1 MWAGTSL
8 KDMAADC
15 DSEWEDFS
23 GKGTILTLEKAQAAE
38 RRGLAKMASLA
49 AVCVAWTPYGL
60 EHLCRAIRRQLKSAD
75 SESFEAGQAAR
86 VEVLRKGGERV
97 LLASLWPWVGSGS
110 GAVTAACRALET
122 LVADTLSARVLVQ
135 AGAIGPVLAALRRT
149 GANQDML
156 TAASTVVER
165 LTGTDEAKAIAVS
178 EGAFEVLVDLLRE
191 TRVPA
196 RALVA
201 ACSALESLAAA
212 LEGVSRQSRGQA
224 IESMVSLI
232 RRQGAL
238 ADDRGVR
245 AACSALKSLAGYP
258 EGRVIAGR
266 AGGVE
271 AVVEV
276 IVRQKA
282 VEKTQTAACQ
292 ALLVLAV
299 DRGCRTVAGRVGGV
313 EAVAR
318 IAGSPLV
325 MEDSLVAAAFA
336 VLALLAADENIRCVM
351 KRVGAL
357 AVLVEVLQ
365 RPGRSERMLA
375 EAFRAV
381 RSVAKL
387 YGDGECCNGSEGA
400 IALQDAWGRLVEET
414 TASLRASDRAT
425 AEVKR
430 AACEALEAL
439 TRTEWAGRLAV
450 WAGGI
455 GAVIAVMLAEGTPME
470 EGLSALW
477 NMATREAGGR
487 AELLRADGV
496 QELVN
501 KVCRPEASLEALLHA
516 GPILW
521 EILTDDG
528 DGVAPSEQGKAQERI
543 LARIVKAIH
552 PDLEEAPLIRACDAV
567 LRMVGPGSCPAAV
580 RAGGMEAA
588 VMVVKRRGTPDATLA
603 VACELVRRMA
613 GSCIKGREE
622 AERLGAAAEMDRILA
637 WSCASEELLHAAK
650 AALESIAGPEAE
662 RWTDAEDGASEELAG
677 GRLLRRRVGAA

>member
-1 MWAGTSL
+1 M
-8 KDMAADC
+8 KNMAADC
-15 DSEWEDFS
+15 ESEWEDFS
-23 GKGTILTLEKAQAAE
+23 GKGTMLTFEKALEAE
-38 RRGLAKMASLA
+38 RRGLANMASLA
-49 AVCVAWTPYGL
+49 AVCVAWTPDGL
-60 EHLCRAIRRQLKSAD
+60 EHLCRAIRRQIKSAD
-75 SESFEAGQAAR
+75 TESFEAGQAAR
-86 VEVLRKGGERV
+86 AEVLRKGGERV
-97 LLASLWPWVGSGS
+97 LLASLWPWISSGS
-110 GAVTAACRALET
+110 SAVTAACRALET
-122 LVADTLSARVLVQ
+122 LVGDTLSARALAQ
-135 AGAIGPVLAALRRT
+135 AGAIGPVLAALRRP
-149 GANQDML
+149 GASEGML
-156 TAASTVVER
+156 TAAGTIVER

-191 TRVPA
+191 TGVPA
-196 RALVA
+196 RSLVA

-212 LEGVSRQSRGQA
+212 REGVSSQSRAAA
-224 IESMVSLI
+224 IEVVVSLMG
-232 RRQGAL
+232 RQDAL
-238 ADDRGVR
+238 AGDRAVR
-245 AACSALKSLAGYP
+245 AACSVLKNLAVDP

-271 AVVEV
+271 AVIDVL
-276 IVRQKA
+276 VRQEA
-282 VEKTQTAACQ
+282 AEETQTAACQ

-299 DRGCRTVAGRVGGV
+299 DEGCRTVAGRVGGL

-325 MEDSLVAAAFA
+325 MEDGLVAAACA
-336 VLALLAADENIRCVM
+336 VLALLAKDANNRGVV

-365 RPGRSERMLA
+365 RPGRSERMMA

-387 YGDGECCNGSEGA
+387 YGDGECCDGSEGA

-425 AEVKR
+425 AEVNR

-439 TRTEWAGRLAV
+439 TRPEWAGRLAV

-455 GAVIAVMLAEGTPME
+455 GAVLAVMLAEGLPME
-470 EGLSALW
+470 EGLRTLW

-501 KVCRPEASLEALLHA
+501 KVCRPEASLEVLLDA

-521 EILTDDG
+521 KILADVG
-528 DGVAPSEQGKAQERI
+528 DWVAPSEPGEEQERI
-543 LARIVKAIH
+543 LARTVKVIN
-552 PDLEEAPLIRACDAV
+552 PDMEEAMLARACDAV

-588 VMVVKRRGTPDATLA
+588 MMVVRRRGTPDATLA
-603 VACELVRRMA
+603 MACELVRRMA
-613 GSCIKGREE
+613 DSCTKGWED
-622 AERLGAAAEMDRILA
+622 AERLGAAAEMGRILA
-637 WSCASEELLHAAK
+637 WSRASEELLQAAK
-650 AALESIAGPEAE
+650 AALASIVGPEE
-662 RWTDAEDGASEELAG
+662 IKMDG
-677 GRLLRRRVGAA
+677 